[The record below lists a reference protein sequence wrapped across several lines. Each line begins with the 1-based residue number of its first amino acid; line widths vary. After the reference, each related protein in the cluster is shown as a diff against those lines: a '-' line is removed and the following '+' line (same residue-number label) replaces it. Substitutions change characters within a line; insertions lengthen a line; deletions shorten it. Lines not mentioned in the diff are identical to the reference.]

1 MRRPIATSVHRLR
14 EKASVFRAELHPAVD
29 GPAREAILSSAR
41 KKDHDAS
48 HHCCAWRA
56 GIPVAAWGS
65 DDDGEPSGTAG
76 KPMLKV
82 LEGAGLTDCLAVC
95 LRWFGGTK
103 LGTGGLVRA
112 YTEALQGA
120 IAQAEAEGLLETL
133 RELRHGRIQVAAES
147 AHLPFALLGAIPGA
161 EILSQAFS
169 EAQATLHFSCP
180 PESVRNLEEAWR
192 ERSRG
197 GSILWE

>member
-1 MRRPIATSVHRLR
+1 
-14 EKASVFRAELHPAVD
+14 VFRAELHPATD
-29 GPAREAILSSAR
+29 GPARDAILAASR
-41 KKDHDAS
+41 KADHDAT
-48 HHCCAWRA
+48 HHCSAWRA
-56 GIPVAAWGS
+56 GLPVSAWGS

-76 KPMLKV
+76 RPMLKV

-120 IAQAEAEGLLETL
+120 IAQAEAEGFLETL
-133 RELRHGRIQVAAES
+133 RELRRGRIQVAAES
-147 AHLPFALLGAIPGA
+147 AHLPFALLGAFPGTD
-161 EILSQAFS
+161 ILSREFGDT
-169 EAQATLHFSCP
+169 QATLHFTCP
-180 PESVRNLEEAWR
+180 PEAVRTLEEAWR